1 MTTVAITR
9 TDSID
14 ATTAPVV
21 ALTEGF
27 QAAFLACT
35 VIAAIG
41 ILAALTT
48 LGSFKTGTAP
58 DQTEAAP
65 AAH

>member
-9 TDSID
+9 TNSID
-14 ATTAPVV
+14 ATTAPAV

-41 ILAALTT
+41 ILAGDSASKVPLLNLATI
-48 LGSFKTGTAP
+48 
-58 DQTEAAP
+58 
-65 AAH
+65 H